1 MTKQLCSRICFKAH
15 MWKSSW
21 SLVGAD
27 PQPSPPSSS
36 VGPDDPA
43 FLSDLSSC
51 DILLWVWYL
60 CLQTS
65 DRIIITHVSP
75 GRGFPSR
82 RGRGSVQVPAGTG
95 TLLRSDCGTSRSVN
109 IWWLYFSSVGIL
121 PFSGEQTF
129 ALPSFQYWAT
139 RERWW
144 LLLHTKGLK
153 GI

>member
-1 MTKQLCSRICFKAH
+1 MLKDLLQSPHVEKFLVPCWSWPTAISSLQLCWTR
-15 MWKSSW
+15 W
-21 SLVGAD
+21 L
-27 PQPSPPSSS
+27 
-36 VGPDDPA
+36 PA

-51 DILLWVWYL
+51 NILLWVWYL

-95 TLLRSDCGTSRSVN
+95 TLLRSDCGSSRCVN

-139 RERWW
+139 RERWR
-144 LLLHTKGLK
+144 LLLRTKGLK